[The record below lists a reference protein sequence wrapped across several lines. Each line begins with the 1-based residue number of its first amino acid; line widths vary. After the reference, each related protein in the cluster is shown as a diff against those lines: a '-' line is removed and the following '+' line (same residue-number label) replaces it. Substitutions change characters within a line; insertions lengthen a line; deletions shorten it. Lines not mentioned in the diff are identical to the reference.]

1 MGWFKARARKS
12 DPITSVEAAASVKNL
27 TAVQDQILAI
37 LANHGA
43 SNDEQIAQVW
53 ARMVGKGMLPIV
65 SDSGL
70 RSRRAELVARGLVED
85 SGARIKMAS
94 GRNSIV
100 WQVKKGK

>member
-12 DPITSVEAAASVKNL
+12 DPVTSVEAAASVKNI
-27 TAVQDQILAI
+27 TATQERVLFILSTFGPANDEAI
-37 LANHGA
+37 LAEWNMMG
-43 SNDEQIAQVW
+43 
-53 ARMVGKGMLPIV
+53 LPVI
-65 SDSGL
+65 SASGL
-70 RSRRAELVARGLVED
+70 RSRRKELVYVGLVED